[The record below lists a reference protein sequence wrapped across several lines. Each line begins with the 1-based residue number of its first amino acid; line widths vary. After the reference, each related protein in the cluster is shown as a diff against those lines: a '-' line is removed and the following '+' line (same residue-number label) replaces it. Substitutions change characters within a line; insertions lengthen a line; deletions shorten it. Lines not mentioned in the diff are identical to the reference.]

1 MNIPISAS
9 CHVNWAVVG
18 LARLEA
24 SCDAN
29 KREASMEVML
39 GTLPYSPVI
48 ASSADG
54 TITILVPGS

>member
-1 MNIPISAS
+1 
-9 CHVNWAVVG
+9 
-18 LARLEA
+18 LEA